1 MPTHSN
7 IQPISHAGHAC
18 LKLSTRHGTAILAL
32 HGAQIL
38 SWQPTGHR
46 DVFWLSP
53 LSGPPPAAI
62 RGGVP
67 VCWPWFSKQGM
78 PPGAMPHGP
87 VRNRPWEVVS
97 VQADSWDGVSLTL
110 TPSRATS
117 PDDPLAHFANHLLP
131 SLQIDLG
138 ETLTQTLQTHN
149 AGGQAFA
156 LTQALHSYFAV
167 NDAMQVQVAQLAGL
181 HYHDKLAIP
190 GQQTQQLQQGP
201 FALHEACDRIYQQ
214 HTATPTHGYT
224 LADPA
229 WQRSIHIT
237 TQGSQ
242 SLVVWNPGQAQ
253 ARKMADVP
261 DSDWPHFLCL
271 EAANA
276 GSDVVMLEPGAQ
288 HRLIQ
293 TLAVEHW
300 PA

>member
-7 IQPISHAGHAC
+7 IQPLTHAGHAC
-18 LKLSTRHGTAILAL
+18 LQLSTRHGTAILAL
-32 HGAQIL
+32 HGAQLL

-46 DVFWLSP
+46 DIFWLSP
-53 LSGPPPAAI
+53 LSAPEPAAI

-78 PPGAMPHGP
+78 PLGAMQHGP
-87 VRNRPWEVVS
+87 VRNRAWEVVG
-97 VQADSWDGVSLTL
+97 VQADGWEGVSLTL
-110 TPSRATS
+110 IPSRAIS
-117 PDDPLAHFANHLLP
+117 PDDPLAHFAKDLLP

-138 ETLTQTLQTHN
+138 ETLTQTLETRN
-149 AGGQAFA
+149 AGNLPFT

-167 NDAMQVQVAQLAGL
+167 HDATQVHVAQLAGL
-181 HYHDKLAIP
+181 SYHDKLLAP
-190 GQQTQQLQQGP
+190 DQQAQHIQQGP
-201 FALHEACDRIYQQ
+201 FTLPQACDRIYHQNA
-214 HTATPTHGYT
+214 ATPSHHYT
-224 LADPA
+224 LEDPG
-229 WQRSIHIT
+229 WHRRIHIT

-242 SLVVWNPGQAQ
+242 SLVVWNPGEAQ

-261 DSDWPHFLCL
+261 DSDWPNFLCL

-276 GSDVVMLEPGAQ
+276 GSDVVTLEPGAQ

-293 TLAVEHW
+293 TLAVERW